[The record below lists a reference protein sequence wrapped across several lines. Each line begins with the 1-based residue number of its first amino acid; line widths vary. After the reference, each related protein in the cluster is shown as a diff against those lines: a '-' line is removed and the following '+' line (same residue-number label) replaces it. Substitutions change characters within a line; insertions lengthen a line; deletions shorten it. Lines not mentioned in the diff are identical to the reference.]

1 MNYYIKVTANNGSG
15 KEIEIDARADKTSNA
30 SNIID
35 GVKIWID
42 TTNENVCERSSD
54 ILNKV
59 EIRIKINDYTKEKCN
74 DFMDWSLERSGG
86 DIYRKVHIDVHTNSS
101 KENSTGLI
109 RSFDLDKMFV
119 EDYIEEYDKVGGN
132 GNADAGTATLKLI
145 QAANNSDSFLQDCC
159 MI

>member
-15 KEIEIDARADKTSNA
+15 NEIEIDAREKTDS
-30 SNIID
+30 IE

-59 EIRIKINDYTKEKCN
+59 EIKIKINSNTNKECRK
-74 DFMDWSLERSGG
+74 FMDWSLERSGS
-86 DIYRKVHIDVHTNSS
+86 DIYRHVCINVYSNASS
-101 KENSTGLI
+101 PANTILI

-119 EDYIEEYDKVGGN
+119 EDYIEEYDKGGGN
-132 GNADAGTATLKLI
+132 GKDDAGTATLKLI

-159 MI
+159 VI

>member
-15 KEIEIDARADKTSNA
+15 NEFDINAIEKTDS
-30 SNIID
+30 IE

-59 EIRIKINDYTKEKCN
+59 EIRIKINSNTNEACRN
-74 DFMDWSLERSGG
+74 FMDWSLERSGS
-86 DIYRKVHIDVHTNSS
+86 DIYRHVHIDVYANTPG
-101 KENSTGLI
+101 KTTLI

-119 EDYIEEYDKVGGN
+119 EDYIEEYGKGGPS
-132 GNADAGTATLKLI
+132 GSDTGTATLKLI

>member
-15 KEIEIDARADKTSNA
+15 HETEIDAREKTDS
-30 SNIID
+30 IE

-59 EIRIKINDYTKEKCN
+59 EIRIKINSDTNEKCR
-74 DFMDWSLERSGG
+74 DFMDWSLERSGS
-86 DIYRKVHIDVHTNSS
+86 DIYRHVHIDVYANTPG
-101 KENSTGLI
+101 KTTLI

-119 EDYIEEYDKVGGN
+119 EDYIEEYGKGGGN
-132 GNADAGTATLKLI
+132 GGTPGSDAGTATLKLI